1 MLSVKKKSPP
11 RRVLFTHCRRPHPLG
26 LGKAS
31 KPCGKTN
38 DGRAMDCLRCG
49 VPGLPG
55 GVQGAPGATE
65 VQGEGGEKTKEY
77 KKKRPRSSPW
87 TGRLRCRFFY
97 CTCPGGKRQAESNIF
112 HIFRSGPAGRALDR
126 ICFFMHD
133 YTNDT
138 PRRPFRA
145 RRSRGVARRHIL
157 KEVFP
162 HANPPRHPG

>member
-1 MLSVKKKSPP
+1 MFFSHVAEGRTRWGSAKHQSPAAKQMTEE
-11 RRVLFTHCRRPHPLG
+11 RWIACAAAFRACLAVCR
-26 LGKAS
+26 
-31 KPCGKTN
+31 
-38 DGRAMDCLRCG
+38 
-49 VPGLPG
+49 
-55 GVQGAPGATE
+55 GAPGATE
-65 VQGEGGEKTKEY
+65 VQGESGEKTKGY

-87 TGRLRCRFFY
+87 TGRLRCRLFY

-138 PRRPFRA
+138 PRPPFRA